1 MSRTVFSRR
10 RCRTAL
16 WLMSLALAVSGVFVL
31 TTTVGR
37 GQALVADVSQH
48 LIAITTGFTGTEV
61 VLFGAVD
68 EEGGDVA
75 VVVTGPR
82 RSITVRRKDRVAGI
96 WINRVSVTFRNVPGF
111 YAVATS
117 RPLKNI
123 VEPAVLGRH
132 EIGVDN
138 LVIRPVG
145 TLPADT
151 IHEFR
156 QSLIRNMKKANL
168 FQENQDQVTFLGERL
183 FRTNLYFPANVP
195 TGIYTIGVF
204 LVRTGDI
211 ISAQT
216 TPLAVS
222 KVGLSAEIYELA
234 QRRPFLYGWGAIVGA
249 VAIGWLA
256 GALFRA

>member
-1 MSRTVFSRR
+1 MTGAFPTRR
-10 RCRTAL
+10 QCRNTL
-16 WLMSLALAVSGVFVL
+16 WLVSFLLAALGLFLL
-31 TTTVGR
+31 TTSVTR
-37 GQALVADVSQH
+37 GQALVADVSEH
-48 LIAITTGFTGTEV
+48 LIAISTGFTGTEV
-61 VLFGAVD
+61 VLFGAID

-75 VVVTGPR
+75 VVVSGPR

-96 WINRVSVTFRNVPGF
+96 WINRVSVTFHNVPGF

-117 RPLKNI
+117 RPLENI

-132 EIGVDN
+132 EIGVQH
-138 LVIRPVG
+138 LVLRPIGSQSRSTVQ
-145 TLPADT
+145 
-151 IHEFR
+151 EFR
-156 QSLIRNMKKANL
+156 QSLVRNMKKADL

-204 LVRTGDI
+204 LIRDGDI

-222 KVGLSAEIYELA
+222 KVGLSSDIYELA

-256 GALFRA
+256 GALFRV

>member
-1 MSRTVFSRR
+1 MISASSLFQ
-10 RCRTAL
+10 RCRLIL
-16 WLMSLALAVSGVFVL
+16 WLLSLTLGVIGVFLL
-31 TTTVGR
+31 TTSVTR
-37 GQALVADVSQH
+37 SQALVADVSQH
-48 LIAITTGFTGTEV
+48 LIAISTGFTGTEV
-61 VLFGAVD
+61 VLFGAID

-75 VVVTGPR
+75 VVVSGPR

-96 WINRVSVTFRNVPGF
+96 WINRYSVTFQNVPGF

-117 RPLKNI
+117 RPLENI

-132 EIGVDN
+132 EIGVEH
-138 LVIRPVG
+138 LVIRPTQ
-145 TLPADT
+145 TLPKET
-151 IHEFR
+151 VFEFR
-156 QSLIRNMKKANL
+156 QSLIRNMKKADL

-204 LVRTGDI
+204 LIRKGDI

-222 KVGLSAEIYELA
+222 KVGLSSEIYELA

-256 GALFRA
+256 GALFRV